1 MERYYEALEGLPE
14 ELRDK
19 LFRAFTLL
27 REEIARTVTRED
39 FEELR
44 KVVQEL
50 AEAQKRTEEEIRK
63 LSGSLKRTREEVGG
77 LSRSVAYA
85 LENEAYRKLPQFLK
99 EHYGIELQERFIR
112 AEVAGKEINIYGRVR
127 KDGKRYILVGEA
139 VLRLDD
145 ASKVRKVVE
154 TAKLVEREERVEVI
168 PLVVTHFARKRI
180 LELAAKKGITVV
192 QSFEW

>member
-44 KVVQEL
+44 KVVQELAEAQKRTEQRVEEL

-99 EHYGIELQERFIR
+99 EHYGIELQELSLIH
-112 AEVAGKEINIYGRVR
+112 I
-127 KDGKRYILVGEA
+127 
-139 VLRLDD
+139 
-145 ASKVRKVVE
+145 
-154 TAKLVEREERVEVI
+154 
-168 PLVVTHFARKRI
+168 
-180 LELAAKKGITVV
+180 
-192 QSFEW
+192 